1 MSNRAPLPDPAELI
15 RALDLQPHP
24 EGGYFRETYRSD
36 RLGADGRSAG
46 TMIYF
51 LLLPGQVSR
60 LHRLDADEGWHLYVG
75 GPLEIHELDE
85 GRPDDAPWVTVLGP
99 DIERGERPQHIV
111 PAGRWFGATLAADAP
126 FALVGCTVAPGFE
139 FSGFELGN
147 GAALRAKFPRAHAL
161 IRRLT

>member
-1 MSNRAPLPDPAELI
+1 MSKRAPLSDPAELI
-15 RALDLQPHP
+15 RALNLQPHP
-24 EGGYFRETYRSD
+24 EGGYFCETYRSD

-46 TMIYF
+46 TVIYF
-51 LLLPGQVSR
+51 LLLRGQVSR

-85 GRPDDAPWVTVLGP
+85 GRPDDAPTVTILGT
-99 DIERGERPQHIV
+99 DIERGERPQHVV

-139 FSGFELGN
+139 FTAFELGS
-147 GAALRAKFPRAHAL
+147 AAVLEAKFRRAHAL